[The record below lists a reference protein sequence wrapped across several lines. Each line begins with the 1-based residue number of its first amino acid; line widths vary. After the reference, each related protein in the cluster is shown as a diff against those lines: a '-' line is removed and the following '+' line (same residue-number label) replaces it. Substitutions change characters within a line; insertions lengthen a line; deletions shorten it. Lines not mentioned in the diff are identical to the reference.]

1 MIIRQYNFATEQKRQ
16 PSYPNK
22 KLLEKK
28 QQDWIFWSDIKP
40 VPISTH
46 PPPPGAQRTQ
56 CPFLRQI
63 IFSVFDQIFGFLPD
77 LPILLHTHYLSW
89 DKNLFLHQTGLQEIL
104 SLSRVQV
111 EPRYLFIRLL
121 KFGPRS
127 SPLSWSSAKLV
138 KTWEPGSKTNGDG

>member
-40 VPISTH
+40 VPVSTH

-77 LPILLHTHYLSW
+77 LPILLYTHIISAGTKTCFYTKLDYKRYYLLAEY
-89 DKNLFLHQTGLQEIL
+89 KL
-104 SLSRVQV
+104 S
-111 EPRYLFIRLL
+111 PGTYL
-121 KFGPRS
+121 
-127 SPLSWSSAKLV
+127 
-138 KTWEPGSKTNGDG
+138 